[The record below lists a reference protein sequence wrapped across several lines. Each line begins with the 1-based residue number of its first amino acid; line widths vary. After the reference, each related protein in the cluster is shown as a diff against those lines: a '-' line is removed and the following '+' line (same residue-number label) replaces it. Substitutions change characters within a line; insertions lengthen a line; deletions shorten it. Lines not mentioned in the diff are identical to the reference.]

1 MRNLTAEARR
11 RGEASGTNLT
21 TETRRHGDSLFQSA
35 WNITRA
41 VLREIFD
48 ESSYERFLSRTQD
61 SRSVASYRAF
71 VRERDAAIMKKPRC
85 C

>member
-11 RGEASGTNLT
+11 RGG
-21 TETRRHGDSLFQSA
+21 SLFQSA

-41 VLREIFD
+41 VLSEIFD
-48 ESSYERFLSRTQD
+48 ESAYQRFLSRTQGT
-61 SRSVASYRAF
+61 RSVASYREFMQEKEKAV
-71 VRERDAAIMKKPRC
+71 VRKPRC